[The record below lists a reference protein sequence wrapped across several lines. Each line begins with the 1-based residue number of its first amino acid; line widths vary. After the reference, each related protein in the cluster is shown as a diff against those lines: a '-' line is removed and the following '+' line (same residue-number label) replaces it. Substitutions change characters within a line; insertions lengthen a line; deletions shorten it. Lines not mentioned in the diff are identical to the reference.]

1 MKFKP
6 EDRKAQIIAEAL
18 RQARARGYQNVRV
31 EHIAASLGITAGLI
45 YHYYKTVPLLK
56 RAIMGAAIAQRL
68 PEIVA
73 QGLVA
78 KDPRAMNADDSLKAS
93 ARATV

>member
-18 RQARARGYQNVRV
+18 RQARQRGYQNVRV
-31 EHIAASLGITAGLI
+31 EHIAEVLSITPGLI

-56 RAIMGAAIAQRL
+56 RAIMGAAIAQRV

-73 QGLVA
+73 QGLVS
-78 KDPRAMNADDSLKAS
+78 KDPRALNAPDELKEL

>member
-18 RQARARGYQNVRV
+18 RQARHRGYQNVRV
-31 EHIAASLGITAGLI
+31 EHIATVLAITPGLI

-56 RAIMGAAIAQRL
+56 RAIMGAAIAARDAG
-68 PEIVA
+68 IVA
-73 QGLVA
+73 QGLAA
-78 KDPRAMNADDSLKAS
+78 KDPRAMNAPDDLKAA
-93 ARATV
+93 ARATL